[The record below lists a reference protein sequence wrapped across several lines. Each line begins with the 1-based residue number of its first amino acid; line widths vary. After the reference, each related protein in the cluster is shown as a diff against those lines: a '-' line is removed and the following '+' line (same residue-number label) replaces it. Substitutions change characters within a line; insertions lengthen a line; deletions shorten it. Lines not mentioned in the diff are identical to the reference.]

1 MANKYGE
8 IAVATALVCQRNR
21 SDIRDEWGKQAMYA
35 FEGQPTSQKKGCP
48 KSAFLA
54 LCEAGFIKGIS
65 KGNYGAPKESKNGY
79 YAIAAAKALLVDSS
93 LSKKALWNI
102 AREGIVKPAINEN
115 NQIEVI
121 IALYKHEPCL
131 LKSP

>member
-65 KGNYGAPKESKNGY
+65 KGNYGTPKESKNGY
-79 YAIAAAKALLVDSS
+79 YAKAAAGALLVDSS
-93 LSKKALWNI
+93 LSKKELWEISRASVDN
-102 AREGIVKPAINEN
+102 PATNES
-115 NQIEVI
+115 NQIEIV
-121 IALYKHEPCL
+121 IALYQHEPRL
-131 LKSP
+131 LKLP